1 MTIADSPRRTGLP
14 ARLPILAPLR
24 HRAFR
29 LLFAGQIVSDG
40 GDWLDLL
47 ALLTLIVYRWQLG
60 PGALAALTMVQFL
73 PGAVVGSLT
82 GVLVDRWPRRATMIG
97 SDLARAAIVLGL
109 IWAPN
114 LPTLLALVLARAI
127 CSTFFTPAR
136 QTTIQATVPDADLL
150 AANALSRLS
159 VNVTKV
165 LGPGLGGLLVA
176 AVGPRPAFALD
187 AATFLVSA
195 AFLSR
200 LPQSVSTG
208 RAADAAERGFWREW
222 RAGAAAILARRA
234 LIVAVG
240 ALAAE
245 MAIVEI
251 NDSLTTL
258 AFKGLGLGSALLGL
272 AFGASGLG
280 NALGAL
286 GIGQWGQRAQPLGL
300 TALGLVLV
308 GGVEAALGGALIFN
322 IGRGGVGWL
331 VLFLLC
337 GVGFASIWVPYGFL
351 VQRETPPELLGRVSA
366 TANGVQQACGLVGP
380 PLGAVL
386 ATQYGVGPV
395 YSGTGV
401 ALVALGLLVLI
412 IRPRQGAE
420 RS

>member
-1 MTIADSPRRTGLP
+1 MTIADTPRRAGLL

-29 LLFAGQIVSDG
+29 LLFAGQIVSDC
-40 GDWLDLL
+40 GDWLDAL

-60 PGALAALTMVQFL
+60 PGALAALTMVYFL
-73 PGAVVGSLT
+73 PSAILGPLT

-127 CSTFFTPAR
+127 CSTFFSPAR
-136 QTTIQATVPDADLL
+136 QATIQVTVAVDDLL

-165 LGPGLGGLLVA
+165 LGPGIGGLLVVVA
-176 AVGPRPAFALD
+176 GVRPAFLID

-195 AFLSR
+195 ALLSR
-200 LPQSVSTG
+200 LSPNTIASPAVE
-208 RAADAAERGFWREW
+208 AAERHFWREW

-234 LIVAVG
+234 LTVAVG

-272 AFGASGLG
+272 ALGASGLG
-280 NALGAL
+280 NVLGAL
-286 GIGQWGQRAQPLGL
+286 GIGQWGQRVQSLGL
-300 TALGLVLV
+300 TAIGLVLV
-308 GGVEAALGGALIFN
+308 GGVETALGGALIFN
-322 IGRGGVGWL
+322 IGRGGVG
-331 VLFLLC
+331 
-337 GVGFASIWVPYGFL
+337 
-351 VQRETPPELLGRVSA
+351 
-366 TANGVQQACGLVGP
+366 
-380 PLGAVL
+380 
-386 ATQYGVGPV
+386 
-395 YSGTGV
+395 
-401 ALVALGLLVLI
+401 
-412 IRPRQGAE
+412 
-420 RS
+420 